1 MRSFQSSEDFMKID
15 IIAIDPSK
23 NINNKYAVTSV
34 FPTGYYSKLL
44 VRANYPADLTISSI
58 ESKFAERFDDPS
70 YYYGSCGV
78 DGGDVV

>member
-1 MRSFQSSEDFMKID
+1 MKID
-15 IIAIDPSK
+15 IIAIDPLEP
-23 NINNKYAVTSV
+23 INNKYSVTSV
-34 FPTGYYSKLL
+34 LPTGKYSKLL
-44 VRANYPADLTISSI
+44 VRKNYPGDLTISSI